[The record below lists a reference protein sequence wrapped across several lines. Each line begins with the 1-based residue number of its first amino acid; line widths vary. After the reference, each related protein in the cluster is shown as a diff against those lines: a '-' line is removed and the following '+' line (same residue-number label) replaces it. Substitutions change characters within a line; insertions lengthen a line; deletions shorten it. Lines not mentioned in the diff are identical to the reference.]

1 MRLLSTDYAEQV
13 RHDNCLFIE
22 GVADG
27 LKLIAR
33 DDEKDLGQ
41 VVHPFLVRVHNGG
54 SGLNFLDHR
63 WQLRRWQRNQG
74 AARRAPGLRR
84 NHGLDQ
90 HVSTDRLQ
98 EFGQP
103 PPQFLLV
110 VGSWRSAHSVETAV
124 ADLRAGETRE
134 LR

>member
-1 MRLLSTDYAEQV
+1 LSTDYAEQV
-13 RHDNCLFIE
+13 RHDNCLFIV
-22 GVADG
+22 GVASG

-41 VVHPFLVRVHNGG
+41 IVHPSLVCVHDGG
-54 SGLNFLDHR
+54 PGLDFLDRR

-84 NHGLDQ
+84 NHGLER

-103 PPQFLLV
+103 PPRFLLV
-110 VGSWRSAHSVETAV
+110 DGSWRRAHCVETAV
-124 ADLRAGETRE
+124 ADLRAGESRE